1 MFLRAKVDSKTRQIV
16 FIENKDVVAGI
27 SGDYNVDGVIFM
39 LPENE
44 DYFEFLNASVIRVI
58 FFTPDGASH
67 NQVLISRDEVYG
79 MPKWTFDNNILS
91 LDHAAYIKFFIVL
104 TKTNLSGQILK
115 SWNSMPNSLLF
126 LKNRD
131 YDNQEEQAAMDTE
144 IDRLA
149 GLVTELTSKAA
160 SIGDVESLLET
171 ITGSSPQPA
180 ATVSDLATADPTKL
194 YLVAADGRIY
204 YYLNNQWN
212 PGPVYGSYSLDSTLT
227 QSGQAADAKAVG
239 DRISTVEEDLE
250 DVKEDLSALEAQ
262 VESGDGLT
270 EEIKRALL
278 SCFAKVAW
286 TDEHGQDYYD
296 ALEDALYPPAN
307 LVSISAVYTQSGTV
321 YGTDSLDSLKPDL
334 VVTAHYSDSSTA
346 TVTAEDYTL
355 SGTLVEG
362 TSAITVNYGGKTTT
376 FDVFVSGYWD
386 YEWDYTMGKL
396 EDQDGWTV
404 DSSGGST
411 TLISDSEHFTT
422 PANTYYQIH
431 LRSEGSLASVRKMPD
446 GVGVI
451 EISFRGHFNHD
462 GTTNKNIQLCAVGST
477 TNRIAIIATKNK
489 FRIFDSNNIA
499 ACTAIGDYEDDT
511 DYILK
516 IVCKGVTAD
525 VYVNGEKIGSDVSMS
540 TSQSGT
546 SNNIMAHN
554 LGTGYYFDLKYLKI
568 RVGAI

>member
-1 MFLRAKVDSKTRQIV
+1 MKLVLYLLESYSDLRMGQLLKEVKMFLRAKVDSKTRQIV

-250 DVKEDLSALEAQ
+250 DVKEDLSDLQEQ
-262 VESGDGLT
+262 IVSGGGSGFSEQFVTAFSNFLDH
-270 EEIKRALL
+270 L
-278 SCFAKVAW
+278 SGVF
-286 TDEHGQDYYD
+286 DDQNGQIYVD
-296 ALEDALYPPAN
+296 ALKNALQSGESTDGIRLLNGILY
-307 LVSISAVYTQSGTV
+307 ISETASVAATQSGSV
-321 YGTDSLDSLKPDL
+321 L
-334 VVTAHYSDSSTA
+334 
-346 TVTAEDYTL
+346 TL
-355 SGTLVEG
+355 
-362 TSAITVNYGGKTTT
+362 A
-376 FDVFVSGYWD
+376 
-386 YEWDYTMGKL
+386 
-396 EDQDGWTV
+396 
-404 DSSGGST
+404 
-411 TLISDSEHFTT
+411 
-422 PANTYYQIH
+422 
-431 LRSEGSLASVRKMPD
+431 
-446 GVGVI
+446 
-451 EISFRGHFNHD
+451 
-462 GTTNKNIQLCAVGST
+462 
-477 TNRIAIIATKNK
+477 
-489 FRIFDSNNIA
+489 
-499 ACTAIGDYEDDT
+499 
-511 DYILK
+511 
-516 IVCKGVTAD
+516 
-525 VYVNGEKIGSDVSMS
+525 
-540 TSQSGT
+540 
-546 SNNIMAHN
+546 
-554 LGTGYYFDLKYLKI
+554 
-568 RVGAI
+568 

>member
-115 SWNSMPNSLLF
+115 SWNSIPNSLLF

-160 SIGDVESLLET
+160 SIGDVERLLET
-171 ITGSSPQPA
+171 ITGSSPQGA
-180 ATVSDLATADPTKL
+180 ATVSDLANADPTKL

-239 DRISTVEEDLE
+239 DRIGAVEEDLE
-250 DVKEDLSALEAQ
+250 DIKEDLSTRKGISDTAI
-262 VESGDGLT
+262 S
-270 EEIKRALL
+270 LL
-278 SCFAKVAW
+278 
-286 TDEHGQDYYD
+286 
-296 ALEDALYPPAN
+296 
-307 LVSISAVYTQSGTV
+307 ISVLRNAY
-321 YGTDSLDSLKPDL
+321 YGTDQS
-334 VVTAHYSDSSTA
+334 A
-346 TVTAEDYTL
+346 
-355 SGTLVEG
+355 
-362 TSAITVNYGGKTTT
+362 AITDLETALRAC
-376 FDVFVSGYWD
+376 SGN
-386 YEWDYTMGKL
+386 TII
-396 EDQDGWTV
+396 Q
-404 DSSGGST
+404 SGD
-411 TLISDSEHFTT
+411 TLTILALSIS
-422 PANTYYQIH
+422 PVQI
-431 LRSEGSLASVRKMPD
+431 
-446 GVGVI
+446 
-451 EISFRGHFNHD
+451 
-462 GTTNKNIQLCAVGST
+462 
-477 TNRIAIIATKNK
+477 
-489 FRIFDSNNIA
+489 
-499 ACTAIGDYEDDT
+499 DDT
-511 DYILK
+511 LM
-516 IVCKGVTAD
+516 
-525 VYVNGEKIGSDVSMS
+525 IG
-540 TSQSGT
+540 
-546 SNNIMAHN
+546 
-554 LGTGYYFDLKYLKI
+554 
-568 RVGAI
+568 